1 MGQVGR
7 WDQLDSKCKSWR
19 ASRLGT
25 RAPVQHSRRKAPGAC
40 ILGKVCEKTAPERE
54 EVTLDVAWFQTTFQ
68 PLNPSR
74 NSALC
79 NYL

>member
-1 MGQVGR
+1 MGG

-25 RAPVQHSRRKAPGAC
+25 RASEQHSRRKAPGAC

-54 EVTLDVAWFQTTFQ
+54 EVTLEVAWFQTTFQ